1 MEEAVVAKEARKE
14 ALESQLHAVRSGKAG
29 DVPAPDGT
37 TQQGSPLGTTD
48 EEKAAR
54 KAALESQLHGI
65 RSGDVTPPDESGLEP
80 AGGLRSSQSGTQIG
94 SNAGIQSRTS
104 PETPH
109 SDAMRDDSKLQAAE
123 AEAVDETEAA
133 DENEAAVAAARRTA
147 AMRKREAALAWES
160 AAHKAEFFARVAMFT
175 KEAHEKA
182 LAEAEVEAAAA
193 AAKKAAEEDAR
204 GAEQLSTALRMDAR
218 VSRRVLESSRLFDN
232 AATDFKS
239 RCCVSILWLVCVA
252 MFLFVLLVAVRV
264 AVKLCGADPSQCID

>member
-1 MEEAVVAKEARKE
+1 MQNYATYPIMPG
-14 ALESQLHAVRSGKAG
+14 ALRALCPVRRG
-29 DVPAPDGT
+29 VIT
-37 TQQGSPLGTTD
+37 
-48 EEKAAR
+48 
-54 KAALESQLHGI
+54 GI
-65 RSGDVTPPDESGLEP
+65 RPY
-80 AGGLRSSQSGTQIG
+80 
-94 SNAGIQSRTS
+94 
-104 PETPH
+104 
-109 SDAMRDDSKLQAAE
+109 
-123 AEAVDETEAA
+123 
-133 DENEAAVAAARRTA
+133 ARYQ
-147 AMRKREAALAWES
+147 
-160 AAHKAEFFARVAMFT
+160 FFARVAMFT

-193 AAKKAAEEDAR
+193 AAKKAAEEEAR